1 MCIEWNCTSSHSP
14 SLYTLLQVFD
24 AFNPR
29 LTDRN
34 SKVNVRALV
43 AFSNMV
49 PLLGDLLIPVS
60 ANVIKALMPNLAS
73 KNSTI
78 HSAAMTVFDLISQ
91 CVGTLSI
98 TYKYMYMYITC
109 ILVCTGVRDLNEW
122 YM

>member
-1 MCIEWNCTSSHSP
+1 MEHYSIRVHIINMCIYVYSP
-14 SLYTLLQVFD
+14 HPYTLLQVFD

-91 CVGTLSI
+91 CVGTSSA
-98 TYKYMYMYITC
+98 TYKYIH
-109 ILVCTGVRDLNEW
+109 V
-122 YM
+122 